1 MAESKVSA
9 RYAKS
14 LLDLA
19 IEQNSLEEVKKD
31 MSLFYDTLA
40 AHPQLRAVLSSPV
53 IDGDDKQ
60 GILHK
65 LFEGKINKL
74 SLAFFDIMIR
84 KNREVLLYDTAKQ
97 FFEQYNKYKGIVKA
111 SVVSASALT
120 GEQLEKIGTI
130 IKQITPGEVQLE
142 NKIDTSLIGGFIL
155 NVGDKQYDASIAR
168 KLGVLKQE
176 LTSRFYESKI

>member
-1 MAESKVSA
+1 MAESKVSS

-19 IEQNSLEEVKKD
+19 IEQNSLEEVRKD
-31 MSLFYDTLA
+31 IHLFYDTLKE
-40 AHPQLRAVLSSPV
+40 HSQLRAVLSSPV

-60 GILHK
+60 GILSK
-65 LFEGKINKL
+65 LFEGKMNKL
-74 SLAFFDIMIR
+74 TLAFFAIMIR
-84 KNREVLLYDTAKQ
+84 KGREVLLYDTARE
-97 FFEQYNKYKGIVKA
+97 FSDQYNRYKGIVKA
-111 SVVSASALT
+111 SVTSAAELT
-120 GEQLEKIGTI
+120 GQQLEKVREV

-142 NKIDTSLIGGFIL
+142 NKIDKSLIGGFVL
-155 NVGDKQYDASIAR
+155 KVGDKQYDASVAR